1 MLIFGVW
8 QNTNMNSAAMNYKFL
23 VRDLKQDRTITLKVA
38 ANREESAR
46 RELRL
51 AGFQPLTLVGVEARK
66 DRSLENAS
74 HRVAG
79 QTQNSGSLG
88 HLRVRFS
95 TMVSEFFA
103 PFNLLAI

>member
-1 MLIFGVW
+1 
-8 QNTNMNSAAMNYKFL
+8 MNSAAMNYKFL

-38 ANREESAR
+38 AYREESAR

-51 AGFQPLTLVGVEARK
+51 AGFQPLTLVGVEARNN
-66 DRSLENAS
+66 RSLETA
-74 HRVAG
+74 AG
-79 QTQNSGSLG
+79 QAQNSGSLG